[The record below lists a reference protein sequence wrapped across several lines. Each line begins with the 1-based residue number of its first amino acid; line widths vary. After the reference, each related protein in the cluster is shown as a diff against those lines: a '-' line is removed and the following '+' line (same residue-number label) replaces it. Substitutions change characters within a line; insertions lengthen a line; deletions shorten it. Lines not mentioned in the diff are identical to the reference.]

1 MVIRPEV
8 RVEVEEVS
16 SLSPT
21 SRVTGG
27 FGSTG
32 IAANV

>member
-1 MVIRPEV
+1 MIIIPGV

-16 SLSPT
+16 SLGPT